1 MYSSQKNRVNKN
13 GYKNLEAVAKFLQS
27 VVFLHDF
34 NDSEVSLKST
44 EQIETFDLRS
54 ANARVHLPG
63 VLSVPRNAHLPAC
76 RHGVRR
82 FALRLPTPSAL
93 GVLLLL
99 AAAGCGGRGQARFG
113 QPCARD
119 ADCQRGLCVGGV
131 AGDAPVCTTS
141 CGGRNDC
148 PGGWSCNGVT
158 QANVVVCSKGAAMP
172 FGEGE
177 R

>member
-1 MYSSQKNRVNKN
+1 MYSLEKNRVNKN
-13 GYKNLEAVAKFLQS
+13 VHKKLERLCNF
-27 VVFLHDF
+27 
-34 NDSEVSLKST
+34 
-44 EQIETFDLRS
+44 
-54 ANARVHLPG
+54 
-63 VLSVPRNAHLPAC
+63 PRM
-76 RHGVRR
+76 RR
-82 FALRLPTPSAL
+82 FASEINAMRPWMSRRTPIEIFSLRSPRAPAHAPVVLRSRRPGATRRAPFSRGPLAVHTLGAL
-93 GVLLLL
+93 GLLL
-99 AAAGCGGRGQARFG
+99 AAGCGGRGEARFG
-113 QPCARD
+113 QRCERD

-158 QANVVVCSKGAAMP
+158 QANVVVCSKGAATP